1 MYLAVILVGS
11 TSLFFFN
18 KKVFFVDFDYLILL
32 LLTTHLTKEK
42 MIFKL

>member
-11 TSLFFFN
+11 ISLFFFN

-32 LLTTHLTKEK
+32 LTTHLTKEK